1 MKSRYIISLIS
12 ITTVIVIT
20 SCEEVIDIDLNYDD
34 PAFVVEALIYPDSVC
49 SVRLTRT
56 VSFFTLEEPDII
68 DNAIIT
74 ISDET
79 SSEELQ
85 YSGDGYYTGNS
96 ITGAEDSNYE
106 IEIIHDGIT
115 YTGESYMPEKTNI
128 VSLSFDKYETH
139 STLNPLGETV
149 FTIICEFNDDPD
161 TDNFYMIKYL
171 EDGEMIESNYF
182 MLTEYDAI
190 GGTFSIEGNIITFS
204 ESIFYEGGEVEVQ
217 LFSIDE
223 PVYNYFAQLNDI
235 LFWKRRIMPPNPY
248 NPSSNISNGA
258 LGYFA
263 AWAYDSAIIHLE

>member
-1 MKSRYIISLIS
+1 MPGYKVFLFPIIILTIL
-12 ITTVIVIT
+12 T
-20 SCEEVIDIDLNYDD
+20 SCEEVVDIDLNYSD
-34 PAFVVEALIYPDSVC
+34 PAFVVEAIIYKDSVC

-56 VSFFTLEEPDII
+56 TSFYTQEEPDVI
-68 DNAIIT
+68 DNAQIT

-85 YSGDGYYTGNS
+85 YAGNGYYKGTT
-96 ITGAEDSNYE
+96 ITGTEGSSYD
-106 IEIIHDGIT
+106 IEIAYNGIT
-115 YTGESYMPEKTNI
+115 YAGAASMPVKTDI
-128 VSLSFDKYETH
+128 LSVSFDKYEVQ

-149 FTIICEFNDDPD
+149 FTIICEFNDNPD

-171 EDGEMIESNYF
+171 ENGEMIEKNYF
-182 MLTEYDAI
+182 MLTESDAI
-190 GGTFSIEGNIITFS
+190 GGTFTNEDNLISFS

-223 PVYNYFAQLNDI
+223 PVYNYFKQLNDI
-235 LFWKRRIMPPNPY
+235 LFWKRRIMPPTPY

-263 AWAYDSAIIHLE
+263 AWAYDSAILVVE